1 MERPWMRESWE
12 SGLGGT
18 STSSSASS
26 VRQRHCH
33 CHRHHQQHQS
43 ISLGAPTMPPGITFP
58 FQFCCFFSCCSWWL
72 CSFSAPFPFH
82 FATLLCTRTRLKI
95 SHSYRVRHCRWFKQG
110 CKPVLNRF
118 NWTEPAASLKGK
130 MNGKLCW
137 IYKVIRNLIII

>member
-1 MERPWMRESWE
+1 MERPLNEGVMGVRVGRHLHLLVRIFS
-12 SGLGGT
+12 SPTPLPLPSPPSAAPKHFT
-18 STSSSASS
+18 RSTNNAA
-26 VRQRHCH
+26 
-33 CHRHHQQHQS
+33 RHH
-43 ISLGAPTMPPGITFP
+43 ISFP
-58 FQFCCFFSCCSWWL
+58 ILLLLFLLLLVTLLLFSS
-72 CSFSAPFPFH
+72 FPFH

>member
-1 MERPWMRESWE
+1 MERPLNEGVMGVRVGRHLHLLVRIFS
-12 SGLGGT
+12 SPTPLPLPSPPSAAPKHFT
-18 STSSSASS
+18 RSTNNAA
-26 VRQRHCH
+26 
-33 CHRHHQQHQS
+33 RHH
-43 ISLGAPTMPPGITFP
+43 IS